1 MSVNTFFLLCSES
14 SEILE
19 EGLDEKEEEIA
30 EKLEKFLP
38 SFCMGEKCLQ
48 FLCVSFFFLLFFFAC
63 IFFLS
68 FLSPYSTTLHKNCY
82 TRKKLTWERK
92 KKISSNTLACRRLDV
107 SMWQFAVCLCRRRSF
122 DCFFFFLNQ
131 KIINLNVW
139 REEVERLREIH
150 TLGLIYTYLTK
161 FFFFISLDLF
171 FSRVIRCQHLSSP
184 HSTFKPPPF
193 QCINII
199 YSLHLFS

>member
-1 MSVNTFFLLCSES
+1 MSVNTFFFAVQRIERDFGRRLRWKRRRNCW
-14 SEILE
+14 EI
-19 EGLDEKEEEIA
+19 GEI
-30 EKLEKFLP
+30 FT
-38 SFCMGEKCLQ
+38 
-48 FLCVSFFFLLFFFAC
+48 FFFYGRKMSSISLCIVFLSVVFFAC

>member
-1 MSVNTFFLLCSES
+1 MLHTVEWSVFSYTNKLIAQSIGCASFVLLCSES

-82 TRKKLTWERK
+82 TRKKLT
-92 KKISSNTLACRRLDV
+92 
-107 SMWQFAVCLCRRRSF
+107 
-122 DCFFFFLNQ
+122 
-131 KIINLNVW
+131 
-139 REEVERLREIH
+139 
-150 TLGLIYTYLTK
+150 
-161 FFFFISLDLF
+161 
-171 FSRVIRCQHLSSP
+171 
-184 HSTFKPPPF
+184 
-193 QCINII
+193 
-199 YSLHLFS
+199 